1 MQSNKRHK
9 HIVNQ
14 IFNNFNLCVKISN
27 FIVIKNYEIGLSRK
41 KTVQNLI
48 INNYKFLIIYYK
60 NINWRIVEHDK
71 NCNNITIVKFSN
83 FPNSL
88 QNSEKN

>member
-48 INNYKFLIIYYK
+48 INNYKLSAVKYYLSHSK
-60 NINWRIVEHDK
+60 N
-71 NCNNITIVKFSN
+71 
-83 FPNSL
+83 
-88 QNSEKN
+88 